1 MKGEIGRNAT
11 ESTEMIQLGKDR
23 MLKVAGFHCTDILFL
38 LSPSSHFSGEHFPIS
53 HSSLFLPEKSFSSE
67 IPSPVVA
74 PPLFPS

>member
-1 MKGEIGRNAT
+1 MTGEIDRNAT
-11 ESTEMIQLGKDR
+11 ESTETIQLGKDR

-53 HSSLFLPEKSFSSE
+53 HFSLFLPEKSFRSE
-67 IPSPVVA
+67 IPSLIVS